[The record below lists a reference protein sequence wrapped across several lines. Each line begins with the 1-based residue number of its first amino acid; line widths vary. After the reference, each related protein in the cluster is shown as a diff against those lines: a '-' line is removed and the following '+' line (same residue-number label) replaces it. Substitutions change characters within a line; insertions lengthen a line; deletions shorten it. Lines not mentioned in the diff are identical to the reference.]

1 MSEIN
6 KDLQAT
12 HKILTIVEQSKSHN
26 DELLDKLPG
35 VFAIVDEKAKILRGN
50 LFLSGTKQD
59 YSIAADV
66 KPYNCFCYSI
76 LLRLLSNYEGMEM
89 A

>member
-35 VFAIVDEKAKILRGN
+35 IFAIIDDESKVLRGN
-50 LFLSGTKQD
+50 L
-59 YSIAADV
+59 
-66 KPYNCFCYSI
+66 
-76 LLRLLSNYEGMEM
+76 LLSTIFKCDLEEVIERNFSSIFKEESWKIFSNKENY
-89 A
+89 

>member
-35 VFAIVDEKAKILRGN
+35 IFYPED
-50 LFLSGTKQD
+50 
-59 YSIAADV
+59 
-66 KPYNCFCYSI
+66 
-76 LLRLLSNYEGMEM
+76 
-89 A
+89 

>member
-26 DELLDKLPG
+26 DDLDKLP
-35 VFAIVDEKAKILRGN
+35 E
-50 LFLSGTKQD
+50 FL
-59 YSIAADV
+59 I
-66 KPYNCFCYSI
+66 
-76 LLRLLSNYEGMEM
+76 
-89 A
+89 